1 MEGVV
6 HQISVSPGGVPK
18 LAVSG
23 PVQVHS
29 SGVTGDD
36 QADKK
41 HHGGPEQH
49 VCLYSLEVIEAL
61 QAEGHPIHPG
71 SAGENLTLAGL
82 EWELLTRGQRI
93 HIGEEVV
100 LEVTWPAT
108 PCGKNSQWFADRD
121 STRMSH
127 ELHPGWSRWYA
138 KVVTPGTIEAGSSVR
153 VHDE

>member
-18 LAVSG
+18 LEVTG
-23 PVQVHS
+23 PVLVHS

-61 QAEGHPIHPG
+61 QAEGHPIEPG

-82 EWELLTRGQRI
+82 EWEQLARGQRI
-93 HIGEEVV
+93 HIGKDVV

-108 PCGKNSQWFADRD
+108 PCGKNSRWFADRD

-138 KVVTPGTIEAGSSVR
+138 KVVTPGTIQSGSPVR
-153 VHDE
+153 VHHE